1 MEFTSILD
9 LRESPDRN
17 LPRPALYGDLN
28 LDQVIGRA
36 AGSWGEAT
44 KKLYYHFPADEECE
58 TYRREVFAD
67 VKRPS
72 VRQTLLEFTEKME
85 LWKDAR
91 ERKRKVREEVQGH
104 VWHIVETSRWC
115 GALEGLAEGLAG
127 EDCRSGGLCLFR
139 KYLQEYLDSE
149 DYREM
154 RAGAVR
160 LHERLCGFRLRLTY
174 EKELLAVSEE
184 QTKGTYEAFLK
195 ERFPTHG
202 RELKNP
208 FTAEEGL
215 SILEYE
221 VIKIFRKKHEDFFR
235 EAASFHEAHRECARE
250 KLLLFGEEIK
260 FYLSFAEFRDKMQ
273 ERGFAFAAPD
283 ARKDREMYATGL
295 YDLALAC
302 VNAAEQKE
310 VVSNDVHF
318 SEGERFFVLTGPNQG
333 GKTTFARS
341 LGQLVYFARM
351 GLDVPAA
358 SANVPHFGKLLTHFS
373 VEESVETGRGKL
385 KEELVRLAP
394 MMEENE
400 TGAFVVINELFTTA
414 ANYDACIMGKRV
426 LEHFIGQGCRG
437 IYVTHLKELAE
448 ERPGVVSLRATLD
461 ERKVQTFRILRSEAE
476 ESACAVN
483 QVNKYQLTYSQLKE
497 RLS

>member
-9 LRESPDRN
+9 LRESPGRN
-17 LPRPALYGDLN
+17 LPRPALYADLN
-28 LDQVIGRA
+28 LDQVIGRVT
-36 AGSWGEAT
+36 GSWGDAI
-44 KKLYYHFPADEECE
+44 KKLYYYFPADEECE

-67 VKRPS
+67 VKRVP
-72 VRQTLLEFTEKME
+72 VRDALLEFTKQME
-85 LWKDAR
+85 LWRDAR
-91 ERKRKVREEVQGH
+91 ERKKKVREEMQGH

-115 GALEGLAEGLAG
+115 GALEGLAKGLAG
-127 EDCRSGGLCLFR
+127 EGCRSGGLCLFR
-139 KYLQEYLDSE
+139 EYLQEYLDSGE
-149 DYREM
+149 YREL
-154 RAGAVR
+154 RRGASE
-160 LHERLCGFRLRLTY
+160 LYERLCGFRLRLTY
-174 EKELLAVSEE
+174 EKDLLAVSEE
-184 QTKGTYEAFLK
+184 RTEGTYETFLR
-195 ERFPTHG
+195 ERFPNHEK
-202 RELKNP
+202 ELKNP

-235 EAASFHEAHRECARE
+235 EAAAFHDAHREYERE

-260 FYLSFAEFRDKMQ
+260 YYLAFAEFRGKMQ

-283 ARKDREMYATGL
+283 TDADREMCAVGL

-302 VNAAEQKE
+302 VNAAEQRA
-310 VVSNDVHF
+310 VVSNDVHY

-426 LEHFIGQGCRG
+426 LEYFIGQGCRG

-448 ERPGVVSLRATLD
+448 ERQGVVSLRAALD

-476 ESACAVN
+476 DTACAVN
-483 QVNKYQLTYSQLKE
+483 QVSKYQLTYSQLKE